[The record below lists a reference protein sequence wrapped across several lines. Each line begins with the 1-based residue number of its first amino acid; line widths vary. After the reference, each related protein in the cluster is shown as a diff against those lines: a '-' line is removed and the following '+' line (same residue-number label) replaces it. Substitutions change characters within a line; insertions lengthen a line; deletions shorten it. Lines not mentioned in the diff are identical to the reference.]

1 LTIAKTHFGNLTQG
15 QFGAVFTITVTNSGA
30 APTNGYA
37 VTDTDLLP
45 SGLTATA
52 TAGAGIVPPGGATNP
67 TNAIPALG
75 EYAFRLLALLIGL
88 LGAGYAV
95 RRTAR

>member
-1 LTIAKTHFGNLTQG
+1 VH
-15 QFGAVFTITVTNSGA
+15 TITVTNSGA

-37 VTDTDLLP
+37 VTVTDLLP

-52 TAGAGIVPPGGATNP
+52 TAGKGIVPPGGATNP
-67 TNAIPALG
+67 ANVIPALG
-75 EYAFRLLALLIGL
+75 ENALLLLALLIGL
-88 LGAGYAV
+88 LGAGYTV